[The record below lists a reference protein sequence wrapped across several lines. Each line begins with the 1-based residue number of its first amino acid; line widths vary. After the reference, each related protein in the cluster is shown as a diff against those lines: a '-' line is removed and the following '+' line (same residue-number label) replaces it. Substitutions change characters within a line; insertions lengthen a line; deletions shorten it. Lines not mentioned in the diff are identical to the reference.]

1 MIVRQK
7 PHAFK
12 MFFTLRGSILQQI
25 YKQLIVIALLSS
37 LVVGVQFVYPDTFP
51 SYNSAPFT
59 LLGVAL
65 SLFLGFRNN
74 ASYDR
79 WWEARQQWGQL
90 SVDARSLARQVTSF
104 MDVDTEAGTQTQKR
118 LIFLTIA
125 FAHALR
131 HQLRQTSPWEDIDRY
146 VDPEHHA
153 ALREAQNPPEYLL
166 RLMGKKIGYARKAQL
181 LSEFQ
186 VQNVDERIT
195 SMTGVLAACERIQNT
210 PLPFAF
216 TLLVHR
222 TTYLYC
228 FMLPF
233 GLIASLGAV
242 TPLMC
247 TVIAYSFFGLDAL
260 SEELAEPFGLATN
273 DLALTTMSRAIE
285 INLLEAL
292 GETPLPPA
300 IMPVNGCL
308 Q

>member
-12 MFFTLRGSILQQI
+12 LFFTLRGSILQKI

-37 LVVGVQFVYPDTFP
+37 LVVAVQFLYPYTFP
-51 SYNSAPFT
+51 TYSSAPFT

-104 MDVDTEAGTQTQKR
+104 MDENTEAGTQTQKR
-118 LIFLTIA
+118 LIYLTIA

-131 HQLRQTSPWEDIDRY
+131 HQLRQTSPWDDIERY
-146 VDPEHHA
+146 VDPEHHD
-153 ALREAQNPPEYLL
+153 ALRKAQNPAEYLL
-166 RLMGKKIGYARKAQL
+166 QLMGKKIGYSRKIHL

-195 SMTGVLAACERIQNT
+195 SMTGVFAACERIQNT

-260 SEELAEPFGLATN
+260 SDELEKPFGLATN
-273 DLALTTMSRAIE
+273 DLPLTTIARSIE

-292 GETPLPPA
+292 GETSLPPA
-300 IMPVNGCL
+300 ITPDKGCL

>member
-7 PHAFK
+7 PHALK
-12 MFFTLRGSILQQI
+12 LFFTLRGSILRQI

-37 LVVGVQFVYPDTFP
+37 LVVAAQYAYPGKLPTYSP
-51 SYNSAPFT
+51 APFT

-65 SLFLGFRNN
+65 ALFLGFRNN
-74 ASYDR
+74 ASYER
-79 WWEARQQWGQL
+79 WWEARRQWGQL

-104 MDVDTEAGTQTQKR
+104 IDEDSEAGRQTQQR
-118 LIFLTIA
+118 LIYLTIA
-125 FAHALR
+125 FGHALR
-131 HQLRQTSPWEDIDRY
+131 HQLRQTSPWEDIDRL
-146 VDPEHHA
+146 VEPKQRT
-153 ALREAQNPPEYLL
+153 ALHKAQNPAGYLL
-166 RLMGKKIGYARKAQL
+166 QLMGRQIGCARKARL

-186 VQNVDERIT
+186 VLNVDERIT

-216 TLLVHR
+216 SLLIHR

-233 GLIASLGAV
+233 GLITSMGAV

-260 SEELAEPFGLATN
+260 SEELEEPFGLATN
-273 DLALTTMSRAIE
+273 DLPLTTMCRAIE

-292 GETPLPPA
+292 GETPLPAP
-300 IMPVNGCL
+300 ITPVNGCL

>member
-12 MFFTLRGSILQQI
+12 LFFTLRGSILQKI

-37 LVVGVQFVYPDTFP
+37 LVVAVQFLYPDTFP
-51 SYNSAPFT
+51 TYSSAPFT

-90 SVDARSLARQVTSF
+90 AVDSRSFTRQVMSF
-104 MDVDTEAGTQTQKR
+104 MDENTEAGTQTQKR
-118 LIFLTIA
+118 LIYLTIA
-125 FAHALR
+125 FVHALR
-131 HQLRQTSPWEDIDRY
+131 HQLRETPPWEDIDRY

-153 ALREAQNPPEYLL
+153 ALRQAQNVPDFLL
-166 RLMGKKIGYARKAQL
+166 QLMGRKVGYSRQHRL
-181 LSEFQ
+181 LSEFL
-186 VQNVDERIT
+186 VQSVDERIT
-195 SMTGVLAACERIQNT
+195 SMTSVLAACERIQNT

-233 GLIASLGAV
+233 GLITSLGAV

-260 SEELAEPFGLATN
+260 SDELEKPFGLATN
-273 DLALTTMSRAIE
+273 DLPLTAMARAIE
-285 INLLEAL
+285 ISLLEAL
-292 GETPLPPA
+292 GETSLPPA
-300 IMPVNGCL
+300 ITPDKGCL